1 VAEGRKKTV
10 ALGIPRATPGR
21 EAFVRPA
28 DDGHV
33 AAGVGIAAD
42 VDQGDAVGQRVE
54 DRCRS
59 RS

>member
-1 VAEGRKKTV
+1 V